1 MRLAAV
7 IAAPTSPRQVRAGFE
22 QLLGLHALLA
32 VRQMRSLVATAPALG
47 QVAGVALQANT
58 DGLTR
63 LVGSAYGGAQADAFT
78 TLWQRH
84 LADLSAYAKGVAGHD
99 RSATQTARGLLLAD
113 ADADGS
119 WLARASTGPLRWPSA
134 WTPRRSSS
142 GRPLPCCWASTWS

>member
-1 MRLAAV
+1 M
-7 IAAPTSPRQVRAGFE
+7 
-22 QLLGLHALLA
+22 
-32 VRQMRSLVATAPALG
+32 
-47 QVAGVALQANT
+47 ALQANT

-119 WLARASTGPLRWPSA
+119 WLARASKGPLRWPSA